1 MRHGGTI
8 DCQMSEVRTAIP
20 SVVSSAARPP
30 CSGLVCAPTC
40 PRPAGWR
47 QAGDDVSRLGTAQ
60 PTAACERARPWSHYY
75 LTRRKQAPATCKKHS
90 LPDYSCPSVCLS
102 LPATTLSRRRS
113 TTTTTTSDQPRQAYC
128 FRPPILLALNNNRP
142 AFPNQSHA
150 RDNNLRAD
158 SWSRT

>member
-1 MRHGGTI
+1 MG
-8 DCQMSEVRTAIP
+8 EVRTAIP
-20 SVVSSAARPP
+20 STVSSAARPP

-47 QAGDDVSRLGTAQ
+47 QAGDDVSRLGRAQ

-90 LPDYSCPSVCLS
+90 LPDYSRPSVCLS
-102 LPATTLSRRRS
+102 LPATTLSPAAAPPPPTPPP
-113 TTTTTTSDQPRQAYC
+113 TTPARHIS
-128 FRPPILLALNNNRP
+128 FRPRILLALNNNRL

-150 RDNNLRAD
+150 RDNNLRTD